1 MQIREILHPGV
12 VKMSAM
18 CEVGGRV
25 GGGGKRGTKLFIS
38 LRKCH
43 YSQMRR
49 RRGPRVVKQSLAWI
63 AGFGTGVCLYDSIMR

>member
-25 GGGGKRGTKLFIS
+25 GGGVGGSVPQNCSFPYANVIIVR
-38 LRKCH
+38 
-43 YSQMRR
+43 
-49 RRGPRVVKQSLAWI
+49 
-63 AGFGTGVCLYDSIMR
+63 